1 MFEQAEKNQGKMVG
15 TPSSFLVDMT
25 HSLNRAM
32 RMREQQ

>member
-1 MFEQAEKNQGKMVG
+1 MFKQAEENQGKLVG

-25 HSLNRAM
+25 HSLNRTM